1 MFRRNV
7 LTRNRR
13 VKLRELWL
21 KIDKTTPKNI
31 VGELLNS
38 ASQTCDAIYV
48 ADGRTVGD
56 VKKTGVRV
64 AAKGDECDV
73 QVIEPFNAEELAKVK
88 EAGKLA
94 AVRVTVKSA
103 EDEKEAIKAADL
115 SADYIIIKCLD
126 WKVIPLENLI
136 ANAKGKSK
144 LLAEASS
151 LEEAKLALE
160 TLELGVDG
168 VVLKTSNPGELL
180 KVAYL
185 VKRQLPRIKLAPVKI
200 VEVKQIGTGA
210 RVCVDTCD
218 LMKEGEGLLVGCQS
232 ACLFL
237 VEAEVH
243 ENPFVQPRP
252 FRVNA
257 GPVSLYVMCSPDKT
271 RYLSELKAGEELMIV
286 DRNGNVRFTNIGRVK
301 IEWRPLLLIE
311 AEHEGKRF
319 KTITQNAETIRLVT
333 GKGSIPVTALK
344 PGDEVLAYM
353 LEGGRHFGTLVN
365 KERIVEL

>member
-1 MFRRNV
+1 M
-7 LTRNRR
+7 TRN
-13 VKLRELWL
+13 KEGSNLRELWL

-31 VGELLNS
+31 VEKLMSS
-38 ASQTCDAIYV
+38 ASQTCNVIYI
-48 ADGRTVGD
+48 ADERMIGD
-56 VKKTGVRV
+56 VRKTGVRV
-64 AAKGDECDV
+64 AVKGGECDV
-73 QVIEPFNAEELAKVK
+73 QVLEPFNAEELAKVK
-88 EAGKLA
+88 EAGKPV
-94 AVRVTVKSA
+94 AVRVVVKGA
-103 EDEKEAIKAADL
+103 EDEKEAIKAANL
-115 SADYIIIKCLD
+115 STDYIIIHCLD

-136 ANAKGKSK
+136 ANSKGKSK
-144 LLAEASS
+144 LLAEVSS
-151 LEEAKLALE
+151 FEEAKLALE

-168 VVLKTSNPGELL
+168 VVLKTSDLDELM

-185 VKRQLPRIKLAPVKI
+185 VKKQLPRIKLVPVKI

-218 LMKEGEGLLVGCQS
+218 LMKEGEGLLLGCQS

-243 ENPFVQPRP
+243 QNPFVQPRP

-286 DRNGNVRFTNIGRVK
+286 DRNGNARFTNIGRVK

-311 AEHEGKRF
+311 AEHEAKRF

-333 GKGSIPVTALK
+333 EKGSTPVTALK

-353 LEGGRHFGTLVN
+353 LGGGRHFGTLV
-365 KERIVEL
+365 KEERIVEL

>member
-1 MFRRNV
+1 
-7 LTRNRR
+7 
-13 VKLRELWL
+13 LRELWL
-21 KIDKTTPKNI
+21 KIDKTTPKS
-31 VGELLNS
+31 VVEELLCS
-38 ASQTCDAIYV
+38 AGQTCDAVYV
-48 ADGRTVGD
+48 ADKWVGSD

-73 QVIEPFNAEELAKVK
+73 QVLEPFNAEELAKIRETRKTV
-88 EAGKLA
+88 
-94 AVRVTVKSA
+94 AVRVVIKSA
-103 EDEKEAIKAADL
+103 EDEKETIKAANL
-115 SADYIIIKCLD
+115 SADYIIIHCLD

-144 LLAEASS
+144 LLAEVSS
-151 LEEAKLALE
+151 FEEAKLALE

-168 VVLKTSNPGELL
+168 VVLKTLDAGELV

-185 VKRQLPRIKLAPVKI
+185 VKKQLPRIKLIPVKI

-210 RVCVDTCD
+210 RACVDTCD
-218 LMKEGEGLLVGCQS
+218 LMKEGEGLLLGCQS

-243 ENPFVQPRP
+243 QNPFVQPRP

-271 RYLSELKAGEELMIV
+271 RYLSELKAGEEVMIV
-286 DRNGNVRFTNIGRVK
+286 DRNGNARFTNIGRVK

-311 AEHEGKRF
+311 AEHGGKRF
-319 KTITQNAETIRLVT
+319 KSITQNAETIRLVT
-333 GKGSIPVTALK
+333 EKGSTPVTALK
-344 PGDEVLAYM
+344 PGDEVLAYI
-353 LEGGRHFGTLVN
+353 LEGGRHFGTLV
-365 KERIVEL
+365 KEERIVEL

>member
-1 MFRRNV
+1 M
-7 LTRNRR
+7 
-13 VKLRELWL
+13 RELWL
-21 KIDKTTPKNI
+21 KIDRTTPKN
-31 VGELLNS
+31 VMEKLLS
-38 ASQTCDAIYV
+38 AASQTCNVIYT
-48 ADGRTVGD
+48 ADERVTGD
-56 VKKTGVRV
+56 IRKTGVRV
-64 AAKGDECDV
+64 AAKGGECGV
-73 QVIEPFNAEELAKVK
+73 QVLEPFSVEELVKVK
-88 EAGKLA
+88 EAGKSV
-94 AVRVTVKSA
+94 AVRVVVKSA
-103 EDEKEAIKAADL
+103 EDEKEAIKAANL
-115 SADYIIIKCLD
+115 SADYIIIKCLN

-136 ANAKGKSK
+136 AKAKGKSK

-168 VVLKTSNPGELL
+168 VVLRTSDPGELV

-185 VKRQLPRIKLAPVKI
+185 VKKQLPRFKLVPVKV

-218 LMKEGEGLLVGCQS
+218 LMKEGEGLLLGCQS

-257 GPVSLYVMCSPDKT
+257 GPVSLYVMCSPEKT
-271 RYLSELKAGEELMIV
+271 RYLSELKTGEELMIV

-301 IEWRPLLLIE
+301 IEWRPLLIIE

-319 KTITQNAETIRLVT
+319 KTIAQNAETIRLVT
-333 GKGSIPVTALK
+333 EKGSTSVTALK
-344 PGDEVLAYM
+344 PGDEVLAYI
-353 LEGGRHFGTLVN
+353 LEGGRHFGTLV
-365 KERIVEL
+365 KEERVVEL

>member
-1 MFRRNV
+1 MKEF
-7 LTRNRR
+7 
-13 VKLRELWL
+13 WL
-21 KIDKTTPKNI
+21 KIDETVPKSVVEGI
-31 VGELLNS
+31 LHS

-48 ADGRTVGD
+48 ADERRASDIRKKG
-56 VKKTGVRV
+56 VKV
-64 AAKGDECDV
+64 AAKGGECDV
-73 QVIEPFNAEELAKVK
+73 QVLEPLNAEELTKIK
-88 EAGKLA
+88 KAGKA
-94 AVRVTVKSA
+94 VAVRMVVKSA
-103 EDEKEAIKAADL
+103 EDEREAIKAANL
-115 SADYIIIKCLD
+115 SADYIIIHCLD

-136 ANAKGKSK
+136 ANARGKSK
-144 LLAEASS
+144 LLTEVSS

-160 TLELGVDG
+160 TLELGADG
-168 VVLKTSNPGELL
+168 VVLKTSDPNELV

-185 VKRQLPRIKLAPVKI
+185 VKKQIPRVKLVPVKI

-218 LMKEGEGLLVGCQS
+218 LMREGEGLLLGCQS

-257 GPVSLYVMCSPDKT
+257 GPVSLYVMCSPEKT

-286 DRNGNVRFTNIGRVK
+286 DRNGNARFTNIGRVK

-333 GKGSIPVTALK
+333 EKGSTPVTTLK
-344 PGDEVLAYM
+344 PGDEVLACI
-353 LEGGRHFGTLVN
+353 LEGGRHFGTLV
-365 KERIVEL
+365 KEEMVVEL

>member
-1 MFRRNV
+1 M
-7 LTRNRR
+7 
-13 VKLRELWL
+13 KELWL
-21 KIDKTTPKNI
+21 KIDETVPKSVVERI
-31 VGELLNS
+31 LYP

-48 ADGRTVGD
+48 ANERWASDF
-56 VKKTGVRV
+56 KKRGLKV
-64 AAKGDECDV
+64 AAKGGECDV
-73 QVIEPFNAEELAKVK
+73 QVLEPFNAEELKK
-88 EAGKLA
+88 IKKAGKSV
-94 AVRVTVKSA
+94 AVKVVVKSA
-103 EDEKEAIKAADL
+103 EDEREAIKAANL
-115 SADYIIIKCLD
+115 SADYIIIHCLD

-136 ANAKGKSK
+136 ANARGKSK
-144 LLAEASS
+144 LLAEVSS

-160 TLELGVDG
+160 TLELGADG
-168 VVLKTSNPGELL
+168 VVLKTSNTDELA

-185 VKRQLPRIKLAPVKI
+185 VKKQVPQIRLAPVKI
-200 VEVKQIGTGA
+200 IEVKQIGTGA

-218 LMKEGEGLLVGCQS
+218 LMKEGEGLLLGCQS

-257 GPVSLYVMCSPDKT
+257 GPVSLYVMCSPEKT

-286 DRNGNVRFTNIGRVK
+286 DRNGNARFTNIGRVK

-311 AEHEGKRF
+311 AEYEGKRF

-333 GKGSIPVTALK
+333 EKGSISVTALK
-344 PGDEVLAYM
+344 PGDEVLACI
-353 LEGGRHFGTLVN
+353 LEGGRHFGTLV
-365 KERIVEL
+365 KEERVVEL